1 MNREEKVAYEIV
13 RQRIVAQLDRL
24 EAAQKSGQKLPGG
37 DINSLKKWRRFGAA
51 FAWDPSV
58 YQGVLA
64 NPDMSDTEL
73 ISEIRKTEATF
84 MRRWGY
90 VNKIPLHHDIA
101 SRTGGDLGIRT
112 PVDVWLETRERV
124 FDATGARPGN
134 GQANLNATGA
144 FDELWHLGREGA
156 KGSVFEG
163 TGIITPED
171 FPYLHRAGQN
181 LAEKLG
187 ANPGM
192 VQASAAEQAKA
203 LIASIVQQ
211 QQRFKEV
218 TATPQVQAQ
227 RKVFTDLGYSEIVD
241 PTATMEEMVDIERAT
256 RKTPI
261 PSIFAKAGS
270 LRFNPRA
277 SMQEF
282 ISSEEG
288 QAWFKK
294 ESARRAAQGKPFN
307 PYNLYAAFGSIQD
320 AERIMSLVKQNLPGE
335 AAGAL
340 YGMILDP
347 TMRKAIERGDLN
359 TVLNTLGK
367 DIAIGGAVQA
377 GLSNLMQIL
386 PQQLVQKAAPTLAA
400 GATAASV
407 ATPVAAVSQIE
418 GSVDPTVTQQK
429 AVKRLQQGSTVD
441 IQRKQYLPQEYG
453 AQGPQLDPT
462 TGKVITE
469 PKPLISGDQLVQQGI
484 TFINGVVKMFSPS
497 QSTSNYEQNIQARM
511 QARKRR

>member
-24 EAAQKSGQKLPGG
+24 EAAQKAGQKLPSG

-58 YQGVLA
+58 YQNILA
-64 NPDMSDTEL
+64 NPDMPDAEL
-73 ISEIRKTEATF
+73 ISTIRKTEATF

-90 VNKIPLHHDIA
+90 INKIPLHHEIA

-112 PVDVWLETRERV
+112 PVDVWLETKERI

-144 FDELWHLGREGA
+144 FDELWHIGREGA

-181 LAEKLG
+181 LADKLG
-187 ANPGM
+187 ADPRM
-192 VQASAAEQAKA
+192 VQASAAEQAEA
-203 LIASIVQQ
+203 LIAPIVQQ
-211 QQRFKEV
+211 QQRFQET

-241 PTATMEEMVDIERAT
+241 PTATMEEIQEIRKAT
-256 RKTPI
+256 EKTPI
-261 PSIFAKAGS
+261 PKIFAKAGS
-270 LRFNPRA
+270 LRFDAKA

-282 ISSEEG
+282 IGSEEG
-288 QAWFKK
+288 QAWFSK
-294 ESARRAAQGKPFN
+294 EAARRAAQGKPFN
-307 PYNLYAAFGSIQD
+307 PYDLYAAFGSIQD
-320 AERIMSLVKQNLPGE
+320 AEKIMSLIKQNLPGE

-340 YGMILDP
+340 YGMMLDP
-347 TMRKAIERGDLN
+347 TMRKAVEQGDFN

-367 DIAIGGAVQA
+367 DVAIGGAVQA
-377 GLSNLMQIL
+377 GLTNLMKVL

-418 GSVDPTVTQQK
+418 GSVDPMVTRRK
-429 AVKRLQQGSTVD
+429 ATERLEKGSEAD
-441 IQRKQYLPQEYG
+441 IRRKQYVPQEYG
-453 AQGPQLDPT
+453 AAGPQMDPT
-462 TGKVITE
+462 TGQVITE
-469 PKPLISGDQLVQQGI
+469 PEAFITPEKIKQGTQMLLKSIGGAIRLMPSGIGI
-484 TFINGVVKMFSPS
+484 
-497 QSTSNYEQNIQARM
+497 
-511 QARKRR
+511 